1 MKIGWTREERRC
13 ISMDH
18 RVRASKLWKMNGGIQ
33 GWILG
38 KDSLLKIDRFQS
50 RALFHRVP
58 EVSGRGTLID
68 TRGDTI
74 TKFYSPSNIRG
85 GEYSF
90 FQADQNFKMRKT
102 NLSLSF
108 KHRTRVLLLFVTR
121 VNNIRHPIFHLNFCT
136 FHPYVHYDLHIIPPP
151 CNFH

>member
-58 EVSGRGTLID
+58 GVSGRGTLID

-85 GEYSF
+85 GEYILSSKPIKISKCAK
-90 FQADQNFKMRKT
+90 QI
-102 NLSLSF
+102 SLSRLNIV
-108 KHRTRVLLLFVTR
+108 HVLLLFVTR

-136 FHPYVHYDLHIIPPP
+136 FHPYVHYDLHIIPPS